1 MYIPQGILY
10 LPTLALWITLV
21 GAMINREGPVVIVP
35 VGLGAATGVAMAV
48 MNLPWLLVPV
58 VVLWVAGLVVMIR
71 NQRTTAR

>member
-1 MYIPQGILY
+1 
-10 LPTLALWITLV
+10 
-21 GAMINREGPVVIVP
+21 
-35 VGLGAATGVAMAV
+35 MAV